1 MPHSNE
7 NNVKE
12 GNRVREV
19 QLRNELETEERR
31 KREEAEIVA
40 KVVAT
45 AAEEERQRLEAV
57 ELARRK
63 QAEEERFLREVEET
77 RLRSEAEEER
87 LRQQAEEEEERLR
100 HQAAEV
106 EAAVQAN
113 KRIAEVK
120 HAQEWI
126 KAWCKTHGYKDV
138 MTPKTTL
145 RGNKKYVLH
154 TAVKHEDSAAI
165 KLLLLLGAQK
175 DAKDSKGQTALQLAQ
190 KIDSE
195 MRREVIVAAL
205 C

>member
-1 MPHSNE
+1 MPHSSE
-7 NNVKE
+7 KNVEE
-12 GNRVREV
+12 GKHLREV
-19 QLRNELETEERR
+19 QLRNELETEERQ

-40 KVVAT
+40 KAVAT
-45 AAEEERQRLEAV
+45 AAEEERLRLEAV

-63 QAEEERFLREVEET
+63 EAEEERFLRKVEET

-87 LRQQAEEEEERLR
+87 LRQQAEEEERLR

-106 EAAVQAN
+106 EAAVRAN
-113 KRIAEVK
+113 KRIAEVN

>member
-7 NNVKE
+7 KNVEE
-12 GNRVREV
+12 GKHLREV

-40 KVVAT
+40 KAVAT
-45 AAEEERQRLEAV
+45 AAEEERLRLEAV

-63 QAEEERFLREVEET
+63 EAEEERFLRKVEET

-87 LRQQAEEEEERLR
+87 LRQQAEEEERLR

-113 KRIAEVK
+113 KRIAEVN
-120 HAQEWI
+120 HAQEVI